1 MSMKKK
7 LLFVNDEMVVGG
19 VSKVLNNLLRNMDR
33 DKYELNLLV
42 LHKHGDM
49 LKDIPEDVVVLEG
62 TDFFSVCDI
71 PVKECMKTGRFL
83 KKLFFFL
90 LLKTSLIEF
99 IIRKERKKMNLDSY
113 DVEIAFKEGI
123 CSVFTACGD
132 SKKKVNWVHADYKVK
147 NYAENYGWAMKRFLK
162 RFDYHVAVSNVAAK
176 SFEEIFNL
184 PEVKTIHNLMQTEQ
198 MIERSNVPFSRT
210 HEEFT
215 FVCVGRLHPQKSYDR
230 LLDAVAELNKQ
241 GLKFHVDV
249 LGDGPD
255 KEELLK
261 QSESL
266 GVKNVHFLGNQSNP
280 YPYIKHSDC
289 LLLTSIYEGLPTVV
303 FEALILHTPV
313 LTTRVAG
320 VDEQLEHGCGMIVEN
335 TLESIIEGM
344 KVILTNPEV
353 LKKYQNDVENYTYS
367 NQKILEK
374 IESMFDEC
382 PLS

>member
-1 MSMKKK
+1 MKKK

-33 DKYELNLLV
+33 EKYELNLLV

-71 PVKECMKTGRFL
+71 PVKECLKTGKFL
-83 KKLFFFL
+83 KKLIFFL

-99 IIRKERKKMNLDSY
+99 LIRKERKKMNLDSY
-113 DVEIAFKEGI
+113 DVEVAFKEGI

-132 SKKKVNWVHADYKVK
+132 AKKKINWVHADYKVK

-162 RFDYHVAVSNVAAK
+162 RFDHHVAVSNVAAK
-176 SFEEIFNL
+176 SFEEIFDL

-198 MIERSNVPFSRT
+198 MLERSNVPFSRT

-215 FVCVGRLHPQKSYDR
+215 FVCVGRLHPQKSYNR

-261 QSESL
+261 QAEML
-266 GVKNVHFLGNQSNP
+266 DVKNVYFLGNQSNP
-280 YPYIKHSDC
+280 YPYIKHF
-289 LLLTSIYEGLPTVV
+289 L
-303 FEALILHTPV
+303 V
-313 LTTRVAG
+313 LYF
-320 VDEQLEHGCGMIVEN
+320 
-335 TLESIIEGM
+335 SF
-344 KVILTNPEV
+344 
-353 LKKYQNDVENYTYS
+353 Y
-367 NQKILEK
+367 
-374 IESMFDEC
+374 
-382 PLS
+382 